1 MMGVRSV
8 AEGKLLS
15 NTYGKSRVRLS
26 KVTRHADGRHDLK
39 ELSVE
44 ILLTGDFA
52 HTYLTGDNTGIIAT
66 DSMKNTVYVLAK
78 QHPIDTIESFGA
90 ALANHFVET
99 YKQVSGATVS
109 IEQRLLHRIDHK
121 GKPHPHAF
129 VAGGNELRTCAVVN
143 VRGTVSYHAGI
154 RDLLVLKTTNS
165 AFKGYVRD
173 QFTTLPETDD
183 RIFAT
188 SVKADWDYS
197 QTSGDWNACFASVR
211 GALLARFAE
220 HMSYSVQQTLYEMG
234 KAALARC
241 SAAKRIR
248 IEMPNQHRLPFN
260 FAPLWLKFEND
271 IFVPTDEPHGTIV
284 GEIGVA
290 EIGRE

>member
-1 MMGVRSV
+1 M
-8 AEGKLLS
+8 ADDDAKLLS
-15 NTYGKSRVRLS
+15 NTYGKSRVRLT
-26 KVTRHADGRHDLK
+26 KVTRHPDGRHDLN

-52 HTYLTGDNTGIIAT
+52 QTYLSGDNTGIIAT

-78 QHPIDTIESFGA
+78 KHPIESIESFGA
-90 ALANHFVET
+90 TLANHFIDT
-99 YKQVSGATVS
+99 YPQVRGATVS
-109 IEQRLLHRIDHK
+109 IQQRLWHRIDEN

-129 VAGGNELRTCAVVN
+129 VSGGNELRTCAVVN
-143 VRGTVSYHAGI
+143 VRGGAVSYHAGI

-173 QFTTLPETDD
+173 QYTTLPETDD

-188 SVKADWDYS
+188 SVKADWDYADS
-197 QTSGDWNACFASVR
+197 SGDWNDRFACVR
-211 GALLARFAE
+211 TALLTRFAE

-241 SAAKRIR
+241 PAAKRIR
-248 IEMPNQHRLPFN
+248 IEMPNQHRIPFN
-260 FAPLWLKFEND
+260 FSPFGLKFEKD
-271 IFVPTDEPHGTIV
+271 IFVPTDEPFGTIV
-284 GEIGVA
+284 GEIG
-290 EIGRE
+290 RE